1 MPIRDANEADLP
13 QILEITNDAVRNTTA
28 VWNETPTTLEA
39 RTAWL
44 RDRQAQGYA
53 VLVVEEGGEVAG
65 FASLG
70 PFRPFE
76 GYARTVELSI
86 YVHKDRRGNGHGGAL
101 LEALIARA
109 KAADMHVIVAG
120 IAGDNEVSI
129 RLHERHGF
137 TETGRMPQV
146 GRKFGRWLDLVLM
159 QRFLD

>member
-1 MPIRDANEADLP
+1 MPIRDAVEADLP
-13 QILEITNDAVRNTTA
+13 AILAITNDAVRTTTA

-39 RTAWL
+39 RAAWL

-53 VLVVEEGGEVAG
+53 VLVVEAAGGVEG

-76 GYARTVELSI
+76 GYARTTELSI
-86 YVHKDRRGNGHGGAL
+86 YVDRDARGRGHGSALLGAL
-101 LEALIARA
+101 VERA
-109 KAADMHVIVAG
+109 KALGMHVIVAG

-129 RLHERHGF
+129 GLHRRHGF
-137 TETGRMPQV
+137 AEVGRMPEV

-159 QRFLD
+159 QRLLD

>member
-1 MPIRDANEADLP
+1 MPIRDAVEADLP
-13 QILEITNDAVRNTTA
+13 AILAITNDAVRNTTA

-53 VLVVEEGGEVAG
+53 VLVVEAAGRVAG

-76 GYARTVELSI
+76 GYARTTELSI
-86 YVHKDRRGNGHGGAL
+86 YVDRDARGQGHGSELLGAL
-101 LEALIARA
+101 VERA
-109 KAADMHVIVAG
+109 KALGMHVIVAG

-129 RLHERHGF
+129 KLHARHGF
-137 TETGRMPQV
+137 AEVGRMPEV

-159 QRFLD
+159 QRLLD